1 MYLSWNHW
9 WNEHINWPLTK
20 YIDFKLNSI
29 MYLITNFLVGLGW
42 GDDLCLIFMN
52 VCFFLK
58 VFKGL
63 QYHKTSIST
72 QILSIKK
79 NNKRKKKQIKKKNL
93 KNNSNMLSVKF
104 FYKLKLFKCFLNV
117 LKTDKYVLDPKI
129 HVLCQYHQ
137 QNYTYH
143 KLCFL
148 NDIN

>member
-1 MYLSWNHW
+1 
-9 WNEHINWPLTK
+9 
-20 YIDFKLNSI
+20 
-29 MYLITNFLVGLGW
+29 
-42 GDDLCLIFMN
+42 MN

-63 QYHKTSIST
+63 KYHKTSIST

-93 KNNSNMLSVKF
+93 KNNSNMLSVKKI
-104 FYKLKLFKCFLNV
+104 YKLKLFKCFLNV

>member
-63 QYHKTSIST
+63 QYHNTSIST
-72 QILSIKK
+72 QILF
-79 NNKRKKKQIKKKNL
+79 KKNL
-93 KNNSNMLSVKF
+93 KNNSNMLSVK
-104 FYKLKLFKCFLNV
+104 KIINLFKCFLNV

-129 HVLCQYHQ
+129 HALCQYHQ

>member
-1 MYLSWNHW
+1 MDVRIII
-9 WNEHINWPLTK
+9 HIFVFVLKSLMKWTHKLTSHEI
-20 YIDFKLNSI
+20 YWFQIKLYYVLN
-29 MYLITNFLVGLGW
+29 YQLFGGVGW

-63 QYHKTSIST
+63 QYHNTSIST
-72 QILSIKK
+72 QILF
-79 NNKRKKKQIKKKNL
+79 KKNL
-93 KNNSNMLSVKF
+93 KNNSNMLSVK
-104 FYKLKLFKCFLNV
+104 KIINLFKCFLNV